1 MGNPMDRTVIE
12 ADLNVYFTL
21 ELDEAGDQDM
31 RLDFI
36 LDSIRELL
44 EDELCATD
52 VEVDIAVVGP
62 LYA

>member
-52 VEVDIAVVGP
+52 VEVDIAAVGP

>member
-1 MGNPMDRTVIE
+1 MDRTVIE

-52 VEVDIAVVGP
+52 VEVDIAAVGP